1 MLYGDDCSD
10 YDHDAGSSAGCH
22 IHGIQSGSLWSC
34 HDSDPDDRSD
44 YSAGWPGDLYAG
56 EYFRRIIYPDF
67 KGNSSVFAGVD
78 CGTDCHCAC
87 SADIVVFAR
96 ISGINKEES
105 MIRGA
110 GSTVPHSTNVK
121 YRGNDSI
128 CPATDKR
135 SWLVSTKDDANL
147 YGLDVGMPYIATD
160 LWKRHP
166 ETIADERLLDN

>member
-1 MLYGDDCSD
+1 
-10 YDHDAGSSAGCH
+10 
-22 IHGIQSGSLWSC
+22 
-34 HDSDPDDRSD
+34 
-44 YSAGWPGDLYAG
+44 
-56 EYFRRIIYPDF
+56 
-67 KGNSSVFAGVD
+67 
-78 CGTDCHCAC
+78 
-87 SADIVVFAR
+87 
-96 ISGINKEES
+96 

-110 GSTVPHSTNVK
+110 GSTVPHSTNAK

-166 ETIADERLLDN
+166 ETIADEKLLDN